1 LHSLGEL
8 CISPVG
14 LSSYT
19 KLAPKKYYS
28 QMMGLWFVGASL
40 GNLIAGLFAGNFD
53 EGNVNAMPG
62 LFMQFCL
69 YGVGAGLIMILF
81 QKQIKNW
88 MGGIK

>member
-1 LHSLGEL
+1 L

-19 KLAPKKYYS
+19 KLSPKKYYS

-53 EGNVNAMPG
+53 ESNIQQMPDLFLQVCYIGVISG
-62 LFMQFCL
+62 LL
-69 YGVGAGLIMILF
+69 MIVF
-81 QKQIKNW
+81 YKPIKNW
-88 MGGIK
+88 MGGIV